1 MTQVFSQGRPHAAPA
16 NGMRP
21 TEPIYALQ
29 SLSPCG
35 ILWFEL
41 CSAEWPHCQGEQVFE
56 HVLVLNASFE
66 PLNVINW
73 KRAMKL
79 VFLGKVE
86 VLEESEQ
93 VVRSARSATRVPA
106 VVRLVRFVHF
116 HRWDLKLSR
125 ENIYARDK
133 YRCQYCGEHLPA
145 RELTCDH
152 VLPRSRGGTT
162 EWTNV
167 VTCCATCNREKGGK
181 TPEEAGL
188 SLLKDPG
195 RPSWLVG
202 FQTRFVASDPP
213 AAWRDYLYG
222 VSTGDPLSR
231 AVVK

>member
-1 MTQVFSQGRPHAAPA
+1 M
-16 NGMRP
+16 
-21 TEPIYALQ
+21 E
-29 SLSPCG
+29 
-35 ILWFEL
+35 
-41 CSAEWPHCQGEQVFE
+41 GEQVFE

-86 VLEESEQ
+86 VLEESGT
-93 VVRSARSATRVPA
+93 VVRSARSATPVPA

-133 YRCQYCGEHLPA
+133 YRCQYCGEQLPS

-152 VLPRSRGGTT
+152 VVPRSRGGST

-167 VTCCATCNREKGGK
+167 VTCCPTCNREKGGM

-222 VSTGDPLSR
+222 VSTGQPLSR
-231 AVVK
+231 AEVK